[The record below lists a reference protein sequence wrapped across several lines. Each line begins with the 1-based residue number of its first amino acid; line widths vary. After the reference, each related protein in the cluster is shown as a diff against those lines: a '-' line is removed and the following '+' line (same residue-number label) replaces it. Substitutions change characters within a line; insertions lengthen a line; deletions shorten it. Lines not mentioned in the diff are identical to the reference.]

1 MATTVNGNIP
11 LPPAITSNTIRVRDL
26 DVHFLQALP
35 PPNPSIPQPPL
46 VILLHGFP
54 ELAYSWR
61 KVMVPL
67 SEAGYNVVAL
77 DQRGYG
83 RTVMLGSSGA
93 PSGPINF
100 SNDLAPFRMFN
111 LVTDI
116 VSFVSVISYQSVAA
130 VVGHD
135 FGSMVAG
142 YCALIRPDLFRSLVV
157 MSAPFPGAPPFRSSL
172 STASLFTKQLAE
184 LNPSRKHYTMY
195 FSTSG
200 KPPPENRAL
209 IFLSCDYFYAKS
221 ADWPKNNPHPLPSA
235 SASNLATVPHYYI
248 MLLEHTMPMA
258 VMGAASEG
266 TRPLQEWLPDEDL
279 SFYVSEYSRTGFQG
293 GLNWYRC
300 MTDAKWTAD
309 MQAFTG
315 KRVTVPAMFLS
326 GDKDWGVYQSPG
338 SLERMKDYVCENMD
352 KEDVVLLPDT
362 GHWAQQE
369 QSEAV
374 VNHLLRF
381 LAKVSLHYI
390 FTTLCVTD
398 LSSPFT
404 GQNDY
409 KSDITN
415 LYTVY
420 RYSSIYCNIEYSK
433 F

>member
-83 RTVMLGSSGA
+83 RTVMLDSSGA

-116 VSFVSVISYQSVAA
+116 VSFVSVIGYQRVAA

-157 MSAPFPGAPPFRSSL
+157 MSAPFPGAPPFHSSL
-172 STASLFTKQLAE
+172 SSKAGSSLVGPTASLFTKQLAE

-195 FSTSG
+195 FSTPNANPDMLQ
-200 KPPPENRAL
+200 PPQGLRN
-209 IFLSCDYFYAKS
+209 FLSDYFYAKS

-381 LAKVSLHYI
+381 LAKVKMI
-390 FTTLCVTD
+390 I
-398 LSSPFT
+398 SP
-404 GQNDY
+404 
-409 KSDITN
+409 I
-415 LYTVY
+415 
-420 RYSSIYCNIEYSK
+420 
-433 F
+433 